1 MSQNCKL
8 FYFLNAEE
16 KNLGQFSKNLNFLFK
31 NLSLISK
38 NMWLGSWILDTG
50 SGKKPIPDAGSGCRV
65 KNSVADP
72 GSGMGKNQDPGS
84 GIWDKHPGSATLV
97 KKAPTPGSA
106 TLRYNVLSDS

>member
-16 KNLGQFSKNLNFLFK
+16 NNLGQFSKNLNFLFK

-84 GIWDKHPGSATLV
+84 GINILDPQHWSKRHQLPDPQHCVIMFCQIL
-97 KKAPTPGSA
+97 
-106 TLRYNVLSDS
+106 N